1 VIFDFKTQK
10 WSDLIANPGRFLNWM
25 MSVDGKYFF
34 YQTGGNEP
42 RIFRL
47 RLADR
52 AVEEV
57 ASLKDFRAVDDPY
70 AGNTQLNVAPDNSV
84 VLTRDIGTEEVY
96 AISVKWP

>member
-1 VIFDFKTQK
+1 
-10 WSDLIANPGRFLNWM
+10 M

-42 RIFRL
+42 KIFRL
-47 RLADR
+47 RLVDR

-57 ASLKDFRAVDDPY
+57 VGLKDFRAVDDPY
-70 AGNTQLNVAPDNSV
+70 AGDTQLNVAPDNSA